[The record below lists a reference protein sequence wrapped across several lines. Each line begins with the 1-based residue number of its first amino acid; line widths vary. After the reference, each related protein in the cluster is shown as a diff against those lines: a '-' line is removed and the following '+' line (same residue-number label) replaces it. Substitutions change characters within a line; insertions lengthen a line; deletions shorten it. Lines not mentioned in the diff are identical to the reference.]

1 MTDKLV
7 VFVTCVDRAEA
18 EKIAQAVVEEHLAAC
33 VNVLPGVRS
42 CYFWGEKLTW
52 GEEVLLMIKTTESR
66 YVALQGRILA
76 LHSYDVPEII
86 ATRIEIGLDKYI
98 QWITRSV

>member
-18 EKIAQAVVEEHLAAC
+18 EKIAQAVVEERLAAC

-42 CYFWGEKLTW
+42 CYWWGEKLTW
-52 GEEVLLMIKTTESR
+52 SEEVLLMMKTTESR
-66 YVALQGRILA
+66 YIALQARILA